1 MKTFP
6 LKWWPDQPTRDD
18 NILDFNLTTNED
30 IINHINVREPFSAH
44 NKVIFKL
51 FCKPYVI
58 RHSRKQVNANKK
70 ADWNHLK
77 SLFQR
82 VNFDCALWGSDISYN
97 WLLWK
102 DLLFA
107 AIDECVPMACILDI
121 K

>member
-51 FCKPYVI
+51 LCKPYVI
-58 RHSRKQVNANKK
+58 RHSRKQVNAHKK